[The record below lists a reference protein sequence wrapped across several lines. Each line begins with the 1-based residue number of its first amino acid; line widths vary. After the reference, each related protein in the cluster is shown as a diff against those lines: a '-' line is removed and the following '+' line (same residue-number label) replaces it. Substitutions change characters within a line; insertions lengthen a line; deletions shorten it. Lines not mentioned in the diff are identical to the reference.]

1 MLAAQSS
8 AAPFSRFDF
17 YCERL
22 GVDCEQLDEGEKN
35 KLNECFAE
43 GADYLPAEAD
53 EIAKRGSTA
62 GSQKSKLH
70 SKMRNARFANITYRI
85 NAARA

>member
-22 GVDCEQLDEGEKN
+22 GVDFEQLDEGEKN

-43 GADYLPAEAD
+43 GADCVHHYREQSESSLNEHL
-53 EIAKRGSTA
+53 ERTN
-62 GSQKSKLH
+62 KSK
-70 SKMRNARFANITYRI
+70 NAIL
-85 NAARA
+85 